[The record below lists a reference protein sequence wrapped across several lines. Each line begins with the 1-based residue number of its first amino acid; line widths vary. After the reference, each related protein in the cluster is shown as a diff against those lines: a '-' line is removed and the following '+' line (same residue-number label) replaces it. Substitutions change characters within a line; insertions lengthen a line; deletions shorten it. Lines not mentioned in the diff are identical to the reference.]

1 MGLIGGTNSC
11 CRRLKNL
18 SFVFLADFSQI
29 ANRVFS
35 MACIRLKVID
45 ISSLIS
51 SDSERVKVIAKIVNW
66 TIIDYLLSILYY
78 CPRVI

>member
-35 MACIRLKVID
+35 IAWIRLKVIN

-51 SDSERVKVIAKIVNW
+51 SDSERVKVIAKILNW
-66 TIIDYLLSILYY
+66 TIIDYLLNIFYY
-78 CPRVI
+78 CPRIL